1 MAPTPMTSLISYSAA
16 LFGHGGFEVDDGAPV
31 ATPAPG
37 TLAELCE
44 GDGGEEVDGGVAPGV
59 VDEETFV
66 DAAACSVGG
75 GLSLLMSSAMLAIE
89 LAHVDFTPV

>member
-1 MAPTPMTSLISYSAA
+1 MTSLISYSAA
-16 LFGHGGFEVDDGAPV
+16 LFGHGGFEVDDDDEGAP
-31 ATPAPG
+31 AAAPG